1 MGGSDSSFTSA
12 GHLLGTVEVLVER
25 QEEDLKDTQDWSGIG
40 AEVREALRLLDGESA
55 VGE

>member
-12 GHLLGTVEVLVER
+12 AHLLGAVEVLAER
-25 QEEDLKDTQDWSGIG
+25 QEEDLKDTQGWSGNG
-40 AEVREALRLLDGESA
+40 AEVRETLCLLDGELA